1 MPVAKIA
8 SPRSGPPAPE
18 TETVPL
24 GKSGHSGRLILALD
38 RLPVTLGR
46 SGGGD
51 DWTVLPMSGGMI
63 NALSPVVRA
72 RGGVWVGWC
81 GVPEEELGHWHDRK
95 QKLEQELDDASSAD
109 DSPDD
114 ASDDHTRRKSLSL
127 QPIELSA
134 NQVRAWYS
142 GYANQVVWPVF
153 HGLEEQSRTE
163 PTFWPNY
170 QEVNEKFAAT
180 LEAIHRPGDLIW
192 IHDYQLLL
200 VGEELKRRGVSR
212 GVAFFQHIPFPP
224 PELFFRL
231 PQAERVLSAL
241 CDHDL
246 IGFQTDRHVANFLAC
261 LRRLDPTLGGGPREP
276 SHHVSHPV
284 EAVIDGRP
292 RRFEIGAFPVG
303 VDYYELFAASRE
315 EAVELRA
322 DELRR
327 RLGNGRKVL
336 LGIDRLDYT
345 KGIRHKLRAFGTL
358 LERNPDLRGKVV
370 LLQVINPSREVV
382 PAYAELKREIET
394 LVGEI
399 NGAHA
404 APGWIPI
411 QYHYHPL
418 DRTELLAHYR
428 AADTALVTPLEDGM
442 NLVAKEYCAA
452 SSDDGTLVLSRFA
465 GAASQLADGALL
477 VNPWDEEGLADAM
490 HRALE
495 LDGDER
501 RERMERLRAAV
512 RNEDIY
518 HWAGGFLKAAQ
529 ATMPLGGR
537 GEQPHLA

>member
-1 MPVAKIA
+1 MPVAKID
-8 SPRSGPPAPE
+8 RSHPGTSLPEPA
-18 TETVPL
+18 TAPL
-24 GKSGHSGRLILALD
+24 GETLDSGRLILALD

-63 NALSPVVRA
+63 NALTPVLRA
-72 RGGVWVGWC
+72 RGGVWLGWC
-81 GVPEEELGHWHDRK
+81 GVPQEELAAHCGHDLSH
-95 QKLEQELDDASSAD
+95 AD
-109 DSPDD
+109 DQGF
-114 ASDDHTRRKSLSL
+114 A
-127 QPIELSA
+127 IEPVELCAKEVGS
-134 NQVRAWYS
+134 WYT
-142 GYANQVVWPVF
+142 GYANQVIWPVF

-163 PTFWPNY
+163 PTFWPMY
-170 QEVNEKFAAT
+170 QQVNGKFADSLA
-180 LEAIHRPGDLIW
+180 AIHRPGDLIW

-200 VGEELKRRGVSR
+200 VGEELRKRGISQ
-212 GVAFFQHIPFPP
+212 GVAFFLHIPFPP

-241 CDHDL
+241 CDHNL
-246 IGFQTDRHVANFLAC
+246 IGFQTERHVANFLAC
-261 LRRLDPTLGGGPREP
+261 LRRLDPALGGGPHGP
-276 SHHVSHPV
+276 SHRLSHPV
-284 EAVIDGRP
+284 EAVVDGRP

-303 VDYYELFAASRE
+303 VDYYDLFAAARE
-315 EAVELRA
+315 PAVEQRA
-322 DELRR
+322 SELRR
-327 RLGNGRKVL
+327 RLGTGRKVL

-358 LERNPDLRGKVV
+358 LERHPEWRGKVV

-382 PAYAELKREIET
+382 PSYAELKGEIET

-399 NGAHA
+399 NGAYA
-404 APGWIPI
+404 SPGWIPI

-452 SSDDGTLVLSRFA
+452 GADDGALVLSRFA
-465 GAASQLADGALL
+465 GVATQLPDGALL
-477 VNPWDEEGLADAM
+477 TNPWDEEGLAETI

-495 LDGDER
+495 LDADER
-501 RERMERLRAAV
+501 HERMERLRAAV

-518 HWAGGFLKAAQ
+518 HWAGSFLKAALATVPREGQGERPHQ
-529 ATMPLGGR
+529 A
-537 GEQPHLA
+537 

>member
-8 SPRSGPPAPE
+8 TPLSDGPVPE
-18 TETVPL
+18 ADVVPL
-24 GKSGHSGRLILALD
+24 GESARSGRLILALD

-63 NALSPVVRA
+63 NALSPVLRA

-81 GVPEEELGHWHDRK
+81 GVPEEELGHWHDRET
-95 QKLEQELDDASSAD
+95 KLQQELDRGAERHGEDAA
-109 DSPDD
+109 
-114 ASDDHTRRKSLSL
+114 RRRSISL

-134 NQVRAWYS
+134 QEVRAWYS

-163 PTFWPNY
+163 PTFWPTY
-170 QEVNEKFAAT
+170 QEVNQKFAAV
-180 LEAIHRPGDLIW
+180 LDEIHRPGDLIW

-200 VGEELKRRGVSR
+200 VGQELKKRGVDR
-212 GVAFFQHIPFPP
+212 GTAFFQHIPFPP

-261 LRRLDPTLGGGPREP
+261 LRRLDPALGGGPKEP
-276 SHHVSHPV
+276 NHHVSHPV
-284 EAVIDGRP
+284 EAMIDERP

-303 VDYYELFAASRE
+303 VDYYDLFGAARE
-315 EAVELRA
+315 AAVEQRA
-322 DELRR
+322 GELRR
-327 RLGNGRKVL
+327 RLGTGRKVL
-336 LGIDRLDYT
+336 LGVDRLDYT

-358 LERNPDLRGKVV
+358 LDRHPEWRQKVV

-428 AADTALVTPLEDGM
+428 AADTALITPLEDGM

-452 SSDDGTLVLSRFA
+452 GADDGALVLSRFA
-465 GAASQLADGALL
+465 GAATQLSDGALL
-477 VNPWDEEGLADAM
+477 VNPWDEEGLAEAIQ
-490 HRALE
+490 RS
-495 LDGDER
+495 LDLGVDER
-501 RERMERLRAAV
+501 HDRMERLRAAV

-518 HWAGGFLKAAQ
+518 HWAGSFLKAAQ

-537 GEQPHLA
+537 GERPHLA

>member
-1 MPVAKIA
+1 M
-8 SPRSGPPAPE
+8 RS
-18 TETVPL
+18 
-24 GKSGHSGRLILALD
+24 
-38 RLPVTLGR
+38 
-46 SGGGD
+46 
-51 DWTVLPMSGGMI
+51 
-63 NALSPVVRA
+63 
-72 RGGVWVGWC
+72 
-81 GVPEEELGHWHDRK
+81 
-95 QKLEQELDDASSAD
+95 
-109 DSPDD
+109 
-114 ASDDHTRRKSLSL
+114 
-127 QPIELSA
+127 
-134 NQVRAWYS
+134 WYL

-163 PTFWPNY
+163 PTFWPAY
-170 QEVNEKFAAT
+170 QEVNRKFAAA

-200 VGEELKRRGVSR
+200 VGEELEKRGITS

-261 LRRLDPTLGGGPREP
+261 LRRLDPELGGGPREP

-303 VDYYELFAASRE
+303 VDYYDLFSAARE
-315 EAVELRA
+315 AAVEQRA
-322 DELRR
+322 GELRR
-327 RLGNGRKVL
+327 RLGTGRKVL
-336 LGIDRLDYT
+336 LGVDRLDYT

-358 LERNPDLRGKVV
+358 LERHPEWRQKVV

-382 PAYAELKREIET
+382 PVYAELKREIET

-452 SSDDGTLVLSRFA
+452 GADDGALVLSRFA
-465 GAASQLADGALL
+465 GAATQLADGALL
-477 VNPWDEEGLADAM
+477 VNPWDEEGLAAAIQ
-490 HRALE
+490 RSLE
-495 LDGDER
+495 LDADER
-501 RERMERLRAAV
+501 HERMERLRAAV

-518 HWAGGFLKAAQ
+518 HWAGSFLKAAQ

-537 GEQPHLA
+537 ASAPTWHDV

>member
-1 MPVAKIA
+1 MPAAKPL
-8 SPRSGPPAPE
+8 PRPSDAPAPQA
-18 TETVPL
+18 VPAPL
-24 GKSGHSGRLILALD
+24 RRAHRSGRLILALD

-63 NALSPVVRA
+63 NAVSPVLRA
-72 RGGVWVGWC
+72 RGGVWLGWC
-81 GVPEEELGHWHDRK
+81 GVPEEELGHHCARD
-95 QKLEQELDDASSAD
+95 LSDAE
-109 DSPDD
+109 
-114 ASDDHTRRKSLSL
+114 TKSFAL
-127 QPIELSA
+127 QPIGLSA
-134 NQVRAWYS
+134 KEVRAWYL

-163 PTFWPNY
+163 PTFWPMY
-170 QEVNEKFAAT
+170 QQVNAKFAAA
-180 LEAIHRPGDLIW
+180 LDAIHQPGDTIW

-200 VGEELKRRGVSR
+200 VGEELRRRGISR

-261 LRRLDPTLGGGPREP
+261 LRRLDPALGGASREP
-276 SHHVSHPV
+276 VHHVSHAV
-284 EAVIDGRP
+284 EAVVDGRP

-303 VDYYELFAASRE
+303 IDYYELFAAARD
-315 EAVELRA
+315 EAVEQRA
-322 DELRR
+322 TELRR
-327 RLGNGRKVL
+327 RLGSGRKILV
-336 LGIDRLDYT
+336 GVDRLDYT

-358 LERNPDLRGKVV
+358 LEHHPEWREKVV
-370 LLQVINPSREVV
+370 LLQVVNPSREMV

-404 APGWIPI
+404 GPGWIPI

-428 AADTALVTPLEDGM
+428 AADAALVTPLEDGM

-452 SSDDGTLVLSRFA
+452 GTAEGALVLSRFA
-465 GAASQLADGALL
+465 GAATQLSDGALL
-477 VNPWDEEGLADAM
+477 VNPWDEEGLAEAI
-490 HRALE
+490 HRALG
-495 LDGDER
+495 LDDAER
-501 RERMERLRAAV
+501 RERMERLRSAV

-518 HWAGGFLKAAQ
+518 FWAGSFLKAAQ
-529 ATMPLGGR
+529 ATVGR
-537 GEQPHLA
+537 GGDRAEQPLA